1 MNNKIIN
8 VDQKDLP
15 LFCPTKKENLFSSH
29 PRVFL
34 DITKTGVVSCPYCGA
49 RYKLK

>member
-1 MNNKIIN
+1 MNNQVIS
-8 VDQKDLP
+8 VDKKSLP

-34 DITKTGVVSCPYCGA
+34 DITQTGMVSCPYCGTT
-49 RYKLK
+49 YKLK

>member
-34 DITKTGVVSCPYCGA
+34 DIQKQVWYLAPIVAPHTN
-49 RYKLK
+49 

>member
-8 VDQKDLP
+8 VGQKDLP

-29 PRVFL
+29 PRAWYLAPIVAQH
-34 DITKTGVVSCPYCGA
+34 TN
-49 RYKLK
+49 